1 MRPWSV
7 RSASRFVVV
16 VLGSL
21 GRVFLA
27 LFVLILLIFFMSR
40 ISGDPVALFV
50 GHDGSEEDIQR
61 IRESYGLDRPLYEQ
75 VAIYVGNLA
84 KGDLG
89 KSIRSGTPVTE
100 LLAQRLPASLFLAA
114 VTMFFVVVIGFP
126 LGIVAALRQATA
138 VDKAVSLFAGFGQAA
153 PSFWVGII
161 LIQVF
166 AVGLG
171 MFPASGSGTLRHALL
186 PAFSMML
193 IVSAGVIRLVR
204 SSMIESLSSDYVR
217 YARAKGLK
225 RSVIIRKYALRNA
238 LLSVTTYAGLYFAL
252 MISTAIVVEV
262 VFAWP
267 GIGRLIF
274 NSILIRDFPVLQG
287 VALLAAV
294 IVLVVNQ
301 IVDLLYRLI
310 DPRIRAGYARG

>member
-7 RSASRFVVV
+7 RSASRVVVV

-21 GRVFLA
+21 GRAFLA

-40 ISGDPVALFV
+40 ISGDPIALFV

-61 IRESYGLDRPLYEQ
+61 IRESHGLDRPLYEQ
-75 VAIYVGNLA
+75 VVIYVGNLA

-114 VTMFFVVVIGFP
+114 VTMFFVVLIGFP
-126 LGIVAALRQATA
+126 LGITAALRQATA
-138 VDKAVSLFAGFGQAA
+138 VDKAVSLFAGFGQAL
-153 PSFWVGII
+153 PSFWVGIM

-186 PAFSMML
+186 PAFSMTL

>member
-21 GRVFLA
+21 GRSFLA

-40 ISGDPVALFV
+40 ISGDPIALFV

>member
-21 GRVFLA
+21 GRSFLA

-40 ISGDPVALFV
+40 ISGDPIALFV

-61 IRESYGLDRPLYEQ
+61 IRENYGLDRPLYEQ

-126 LGIVAALRQATA
+126 LGIAAALRQATA
-138 VDKAVSLFAGFGQAA
+138 VDKAVSLFAGIGQAL

>member
-1 MRPWSV
+1 MGPWSV

-16 VLGSL
+16 ALGSL
-21 GRVFLA
+21 GRAFLA

>member
-21 GRVFLA
+21 GRSFLA

-40 ISGDPVALFV
+40 LSGDPIALFV

-61 IRESYGLDRPLYEQ
+61 IRENYGLDRPLYEQ

-126 LGIVAALRQATA
+126 LGIAAALRQATA
-138 VDKAVSLFAGFGQAA
+138 VDKVVSLFAGFGQAL
-153 PSFWVGII
+153 PSFWVGIV

-186 PAFSMML
+186 PAFSMTL

>member
-1 MRPWSV
+1 M
-7 RSASRFVVV
+7 RSASRFVFA

-21 GRVFLA
+21 GHALLA
-27 LFVLILLIFFMSR
+27 LFVLILLVFFMSR
-40 ISGDPVALFV
+40 LSGDPIALFV

-89 KSIRSGTPVTE
+89 NSIRSGTPVTE

-126 LGIVAALRQATA
+126 LGIAAALWHQTA

-153 PSFWVGII
+153 PSFWVGIV

-204 SSMIESLSSDYVR
+204 SSMLESLSSDYVR
-217 YARAKGLK
+217 YARAKGLR
-225 RSVIIRKYALRNA
+225 RSVIIRRYALRNA

-287 VALLAAV
+287 VALLAAM

-310 DPRIRAGYARG
+310 DPRIHAGYARS

>member
-21 GRVFLA
+21 GRAFLA

>member
-21 GRVFLA
+21 GRSFLA

-40 ISGDPVALFV
+40 ISGDPIALFV

-61 IRESYGLDRPLYEQ
+61 IRESHGLDRPLYEQ

-126 LGIVAALRQATA
+126 LGIAAALRQATA
-138 VDKAVSLFAGFGQAA
+138 VDKAVSLFAGFGQAL
-153 PSFWVGII
+153 PSFWVGIM

-186 PAFSMML
+186 PAFSMTL

-287 VALLAAV
+287 VTLLAAV